1 MLRWLVFMAVGGP
14 ATILF
19 SLVSLVGGLVR
30 APSSLHDRVHRTWSR
45 FLLWLAGVDVVAEGL
60 EHLRRDEAQVVV
72 SNHQS
77 LFDIFVLFAT
87 LPVSLRFVAK
97 SELSR
102 VPVFA
107 DAMRHAGHVFVDRE
121 RGFRALTSL
130 EDAGRRMKRKG
141 LTLCLFPEGTRSAE
155 GRLGRFKPGAFVLAI
170 DSRTPM
176 VPVAVEGGGE
186 ILPRGRR
193 RLEPRTVHVRCAE
206 PVPLEGMSRAD
217 RHELAEHARVIIGSM
232 LEAIREERRVRRHEP
247 DGR

>member
-1 MLRWLVFMAVGGP
+1 M
-14 ATILF
+14 
-19 SLVSLVGGLVR
+19 
-30 APSSLHDRVHRTWSR
+30 
-45 FLLWLAGVDVVAEGL
+45 AEGL